1 MYKEIV
7 SLTILNDTSLKTH
20 DSHSMRVDVVDFLD
34 QKKKSDHSFLEVDMI
49 DIDMILRMS

>member
-20 DSHSMRVDVVDFLD
+20 DSHNMRVDVVDFLD
-34 QKKKSDHSFLEVDMI
+34 QKEKSDHSFLEANMN
-49 DIDMILRMS
+49 DINMILRMS